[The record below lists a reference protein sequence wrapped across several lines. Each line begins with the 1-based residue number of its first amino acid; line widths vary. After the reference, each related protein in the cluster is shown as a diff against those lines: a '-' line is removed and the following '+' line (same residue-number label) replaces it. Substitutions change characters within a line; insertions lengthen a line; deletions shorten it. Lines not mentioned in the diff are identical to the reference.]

1 MYFTK
6 RITITAVLDEN
17 GVPKQETAKFEAFD
31 DMEPSSE
38 VGFVCEDTT
47 KRIVAIFKAIIPPEQ
62 LTRIKAEL

>member
-1 MYFTK
+1 MDFTK

-38 VGFVCEDTT
+38 FGFVCEDTT
-47 KRIVAIFKAIIPPEQ
+47 KRIAAIFKAIIPPEQ
-62 LTRIKAEL
+62 LARIKAEL